1 MYSNEEG
8 RHPPVGG
15 GEGGIYISHRR
26 RGGRRRGGV
35 SYVLVVA
42 LRGGD
47 LVDGCKRGW
56 AGVRG
61 GEEEEEEEEEE
72 GRCVLCS
79 CRSVEGWRPDRG
91 VFEKV
96 GEKAG
101 QRGVDVRVGGLEG

>member
-1 MYSNEEG
+1 M
-8 RHPPVGG
+8 VGY
-15 GEGGIYISHRR
+15 GI
-26 RGGRRRGGV
+26 
-35 SYVLVVA
+35 L
-42 LRGGD
+42 
-47 LVDGCKRGW
+47 K
-56 AGVRG
+56 GVRG
-61 GEEEEEEEEEE
+61 YLKTLYRGYVQQRGGETPTCGWWRGWHIYQPPAEGGEEE